1 MKNLPKIFLTIAM
14 TIFLT
19 GFIYY
24 DGDVYEDSHAMY
36 NNATQW
42 ELDKDHSNVRFTI
55 RHLGIAEV
63 DGLFREFTSSMQSS
77 MEDYSDAIINMT
89 IDVNSID
96 SNNPARDTHLKSN
109 DFFNVASFPIMTFES
124 KTMKPGKGNNFKLS
138 GKLTIRDVS
147 KNITFD
153 VEHMGTISV
162 TGMKKTAFKASTTIN
177 RFDYNL
183 NWNTTTP
190 EGLSIVDNEVTI
202 TLNLEFNQV
211 SI

>member
-1 MKNLPKIFLTIAM
+1 MKNLPKIFLTITM

-19 GFIYY
+19 GFTYY
-24 DGDVYEDSHAMY
+24 DGDVYEDSHALY

-124 KTMKPGKGNNFKLS
+124 KAMKPGKGNNFKLS

>member
-1 MKNLPKIFLTIAM
+1 MKNLPKIFLTITM

-19 GFIYY
+19 GFTYY
-24 DGDVYEDSHAMY
+24 DGDVYEDSHALY

-109 DFFNVASFPIMTFES
+109 DFFNVASFPMMTFES
-124 KTMKPGKGNNFKLS
+124 KAMKPGKGNNFKLS

>member
-1 MKNLPKIFLTIAM
+1 MKNLPKIFLTFTM

-19 GFIYY
+19 GFTYY
-24 DGDVYEDSHAMY
+24 DGDVYEDSHALY

-96 SNNPARDTHLKSN
+96 SNNPAREIILN
-109 DFFNVASFPIMTFES
+109 YPES
-124 KTMKPGKGNNFKLS
+124 SRSAMCPK
-138 GKLTIRDVS
+138 I
-147 KNITFD
+147 
-153 VEHMGTISV
+153 
-162 TGMKKTAFKASTTIN
+162 
-177 RFDYNL
+177 
-183 NWNTTTP
+183 
-190 EGLSIVDNEVTI
+190 
-202 TLNLEFNQV
+202 
-211 SI
+211 